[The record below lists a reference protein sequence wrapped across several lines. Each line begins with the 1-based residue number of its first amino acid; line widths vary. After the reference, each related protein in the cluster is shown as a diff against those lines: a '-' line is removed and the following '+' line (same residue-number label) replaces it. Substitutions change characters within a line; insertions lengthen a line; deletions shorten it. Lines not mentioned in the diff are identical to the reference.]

1 MNDRKTPLS
10 VAIDGPS
17 GAGKSTIS
25 RILARELGF
34 VYVDTGA
41 LYRAV
46 GYYMLGHGIDPK
58 EAEAVAAALAELR
71 VELVYENGEQQ
82 VRVNGE
88 VPGDRLRTPEVSMA
102 ASAVSAIPAVRQFL
116 LDTQRRIAETENV
129 IMDGRDIGTVV
140 LPQAGLKIFLTAS
153 AEDRARRRYAELRE
167 KGMDVTFDAVL
178 ADMQKRDYDDSHRAA
193 APLRP
198 APDARLVDTTGNTL
212 EQSVAVLKALVR
224 EVSA

>member
-34 VYVDTGA
+34 VDVDTGA

-88 VPGDRLRTPEVSMA
+88 VPGDHLRTPEVSMA

-153 AEDRARRRYAELRE
+153 AEDRAQRRYAELRE

>member
-153 AEDRARRRYAELRE
+153 AEDRAQRRYAELRE

>member
-58 EAEAVAAALAELR
+58 ETEAVAAALAELR
-71 VELVYENGEQQ
+71 VELGYENGEQQ

-88 VPGDRLRTPEVSMA
+88 APGDRLRTPEVSMA

-153 AEDRARRRYAELRE
+153 AEDRAQRRYAELCE

-178 ADMQKRDYDDSHRAA
+178 ADMQKRANDDSHRAA